1 MFQRSTVP
9 SFSLGLPGPEDGGI
23 IIIQNILMTKGSLHL
38 MKGLHTPALMGRE
51 QKVETDHTLKH
62 YKTITYII

>member
-9 SFSLGLPGPEDGGI
+9 SFGLGLPGPEDGDI

-38 MKGLHTPALMGRE
+38 INGLDASALMGRE
-51 QKVETDHTLKH
+51 QNGQTDHTLKH
-62 YKTITYII
+62 Y